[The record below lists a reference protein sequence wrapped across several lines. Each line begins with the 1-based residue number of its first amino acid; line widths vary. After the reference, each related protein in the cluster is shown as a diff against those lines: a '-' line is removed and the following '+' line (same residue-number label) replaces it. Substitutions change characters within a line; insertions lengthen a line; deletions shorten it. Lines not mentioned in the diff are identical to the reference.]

1 MERDMAK
8 YGLMLIGGD
17 AAKTRLLFLTVSFFQ
32 FYKIGDATG
41 DPKILNHDTRQ
52 SKWTTRDDSRKPGK

>member
-17 AAKTRLLFLTVSFFQ
+17 AAKTRLLFLTV
-32 FYKIGDATG
+32 DATG